1 MLLLVLLIH
10 GQRQIVGIAIFALL
24 VWMHEFTLEI
34 SEEWGMGVE
43 GLTDWE
49 IFYSALAHL
58 ELIRKVNLRDL
69 KPQMNA
75 DKRR

>member
-1 MLLLVLLIH
+1 
-10 GQRQIVGIAIFALL
+10 
-24 VWMHEFTLEI
+24 
-34 SEEWGMGVE
+34 MGVE